1 MRVFKSKPY
10 RHAERALSAA
20 RTQEQV
26 DIVRANAHAALT
38 EREFGHFVKKVTARR
53 QEIKNAAAG
62 TTNPAT
68 AAAKN
73 RMKEHHYCTTFPRR
87 NQDV

>member
-1 MRVFKSKPY
+1 MVRIFKSKPY

-38 EREFGHFVKKVTARR
+38 EREFGHFVKKVTAHR
-53 QEIKNAAAG
+53 QKLADQWSREQLPEG
-62 TTNPAT
+62 
-68 AAAKN
+68 
-73 RMKEHHYCTTFPRR
+73 R
-87 NQDV
+87 